1 MAISHPAPQPL
12 LKALPAVLLTVAVFF
27 LNFLTRITLA
37 PLMPVVESEL
47 GFSHAQA
54 GTVFLALGVGNGIG
68 LLLSGFLSREVGH
81 RRTVG
86 ISSLIVGC
94 FAMFASQAWSCDSL
108 QWSFLLLGVSVG
120 LYLPSGIGVVTS
132 LVRKED
138 WGKTLALHETAP
150 NTAFVAAPLL
160 AEALLLVWGW
170 RSSLVL
176 LGGAQLLLGAYF
188 LKFGRGGDYPGVTPF
203 SKEAGTVVRSLRF
216 WLLIACF
223 VWAVGMAMGPYSMMP
238 LYLIEDHGY
247 TRETANHL
255 LAVSRCAAVFTAFLG
270 GWLTDRMGVKPVMT
284 VYFAICG
291 LATVLLGAAKGPLL
305 VAAVILQPVCTVLFF
320 PAGFTLLAKMF
331 NPRERNAALA
341 FLGPTNAVF
350 GVGLMPW
357 VLGIL
362 GEQGEFATGFIFQG
376 AGCLLLL
383 LLVPLLPGEEN
394 PNR

>member
-1 MAISHPAPQPL
+1 
-12 LKALPAVLLTVAVFF
+12 
-27 LNFLTRITLA
+27 
-37 PLMPVVESEL
+37 
-47 GFSHAQA
+47 
-54 GTVFLALGVGNGIG
+54 
-68 LLLSGFLSREVGH
+68 
-81 RRTVG
+81 
-86 ISSLIVGC
+86 
-94 FAMFASQAWSCDSL
+94 
-108 QWSFLLLGVSVG
+108 
-120 LYLPSGIGVVTS
+120 
-132 LVRKED
+132 
-138 WGKTLALHETAP
+138 
-150 NTAFVAAPLL
+150 
-160 AEALLLVWGW
+160 
-170 RSSLVL
+170 
-176 LGGAQLLLGAYF
+176 
-188 LKFGRGGDYPGVTPF
+188 
-203 SKEAGTVVRSLRF
+203 
-216 WLLIACF
+216 
-223 VWAVGMAMGPYSMMP
+223 
-238 LYLIEDHGY
+238 
-247 TRETANHL
+247 
-255 LAVSRCAAVFTAFLG
+255 
-270 GWLTDRMGVKPVMT
+270 